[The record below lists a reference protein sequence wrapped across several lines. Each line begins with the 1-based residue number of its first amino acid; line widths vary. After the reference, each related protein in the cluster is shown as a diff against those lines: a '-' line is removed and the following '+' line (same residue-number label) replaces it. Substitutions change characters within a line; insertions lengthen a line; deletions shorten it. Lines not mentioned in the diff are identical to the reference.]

1 MKNIAIAAATI
12 VGGVALIYGGYSAYN
27 GVQSNRAAAVEH
39 CAIEGNTV
47 YTLTNG
53 REYDCE
59 KVRNGVFSAAKGI

>member
-1 MKNIAIAAATI
+1 MNNIAIAAATI
-12 VGGVALIYGGYSAYN
+12 VGGVALIYGGFSAYN
-27 GVQSNRAAAVEH
+27 GVQTNRAAAVEH

-59 KVRNGVFSAAKGI
+59 KVKAGDFSS

>member
-12 VGGVALIYGGYSAYN
+12 VGGVALIYGGFRAYD

-59 KVRNGVFSAAKGI
+59 KVKAGNFSS

>member
-1 MKNIAIAAATI
+1 MKNIAIVAATI

-27 GVQSNRAAAVEH
+27 GVQANRAAAVEH
-39 CAIEGNTV
+39 CAIEGNSV

-59 KVRNGVFSAAKGI
+59 KVKAGDFSS